1 MRSVGLAVAEAE
13 PWFDVDV
20 PADLRR
26 LAGLL
31 REQRIFAPRTAHFLA
46 GLTPRERSA

>member
-1 MRSVGLAVAEAE
+1 VAEAE
-13 PWFDVDV
+13 SWFDVDV
-20 PADLRR
+20 PADLKR

-46 GLTPRERSA
+46 GLTPRGAAA

>member
-1 MRSVGLAVAEAE
+1 
-13 PWFDVDV
+13 V

-31 REQRIFAPRTAHFLA
+31 REQRICAPRTAHFLA
-46 GLTPRERSA
+46 GLAPGGRSA